1 MDVYLDTNTVSY
13 SDEYPPHWTA
23 PVLAKAR
30 ERLKTKLAAF
40 LGAD

>member
-30 ERLKTKLAAF
+30 ELKTKPAAF